1 MAAPQTALPFFR
13 SASCNGK
20 TDSHSF
26 FRRKEMS
33 LLEEIAPSVQQ
44 VAEAIALAVGV
55 EVEIV
60 DNQLTIVGGT
70 SIYNQRIGEKEE
82 AGEIDGN
89 YLYARVLRTGATE
102 YISDAQN
109 DKTYGINVD
118 EFGNYEL
125 AEICTPIKADDE
137 IVGIIGLVALNEDQK
152 SILLDKDKN
161 MVKFVEKMADLL
173 GAKTVQKIALNN
185 VELSMNEMTTVLETA
200 HEGIFAIDSRGYI
213 KHCNYM
219 AEELFKTTKNDMI
232 GSHIS
237 KFMRGTPALEVL
249 RSGNGYTENEEVY
262 TNERGS
268 FHFIVTAKPFLS
280 ERAVVGVVI
289 SFRDIEEAQKLV
301 YNINTRALKYTFDD
315 IMGESEALRRAK
327 NQALLTARG
336 NSTVLITGESGT
348 GKEMFAK
355 AIHYAS
361 SRAKG
366 PFITVNCGAIP
377 ENLLE
382 SELFGY
388 EKGAFTG
395 ANDKGKFGKFEMA
408 NGGTI
413 FLDEIGDMP
422 LHLQVKLLHVL
433 QNMRFERVGGNKVI
447 IVDVRVIAATNK
459 DLEAMIKDGTFRE
472 DLYYRLSVIPLTI
485 PPLRGRRSD
494 IKLLMYH
501 FLNKYNT
508 FMNKKIIGFTEE
520 VEYIY
525 ENYDWPGNVRE
536 LENAIEYGT
545 NMAFGDKIGIDA
557 VPARLLKNDANTI
570 QIEESDLPLSEQVKF
585 YEKEILTRKLK
596 KYGNSSNA
604 KDLVAKELG
613 LSRATLYRK
622 LSELDIN

>member
-1 MAAPQTALPFFR
+1 
-13 SASCNGK
+13 
-20 TDSHSF
+20 
-26 FRRKEMS
+26 MS

-44 VAEAIALAVGV
+44 VAEAIAIAVGV

-70 SIYNQRIGEKEE
+70 SIYTQRIGDKEE

-109 DKTYGINVD
+109 DKTYGVNVD
-118 EFGNYEL
+118 EFGNFEL

-137 IVGIIGLVALNEDQK
+137 IVGIIGLVALNENQR
-152 SILLDKDKN
+152 SILLDKGKN
-161 MVKFVEKMADLL
+161 MVIFVEKMADLL
-173 GAKTVQKIALNN
+173 GAKAVQKKALNN

-213 KHCNYM
+213 KNCNYM
-219 AEELFKTTKNDMI
+219 AEELFKTTKSDMS

-280 ERAVVGVVI
+280 EGSVVGVVI

-301 YNINTRALKYTFDD
+301 YNINTRALKYTFED
-315 IMGESEALRRAK
+315 IMGESEAIRRAK

-366 PFITVNCGAIP
+366 PFVTVNCGAIP

-395 ANDKGKFGKFEMA
+395 ASDKGKPGKFEMA

-459 DLEAMIKDGTFRE
+459 DLETMIKEGTFRE

-485 PPLRGRRSD
+485 PPLRGRRTD

-557 VPARLLKNDANTI
+557 VPARLLKNDANII

-585 YEKEILTRKLK
+585 YEREILTRKLK
-596 KYGNSSNA
+596 KYGNNSNA

-622 LSELDIN
+622 LSELEIN